1 MMKTIPFIAF
11 MLISIT
17 GMAQKSQIVRKE
29 LFKASVNQKVT
40 AAEVQEITMVGGQ
53 TAPKHLHPCP
63 VIGMIKSGE
72 AVFQIEGQES
82 MVLHEG
88 DAFYEPK
95 NVNILHFDN
104 ASKEKPL
111 VFTAIYLKKD
121 HEENIQFLNK

>member
-1 MMKTIPFIAF
+1 MTKTILLIAF

-17 GMAQKSQIVRKE
+17 ATAQKSQIARKE
-29 LFKASVNQKVT
+29 LLKASMNQKIT
-40 AAEVQEITMVGGQ
+40 TAEVQEITMAGGQ
-53 TAPKHLHPCP
+53 AAPKHLHPCP
-63 VIGMIKSGE
+63 VIGIIKSGE

-95 NVNILHFDN
+95 NVTILHFDN

-111 VFTAIYLKKD
+111 VFTAMYLKEG